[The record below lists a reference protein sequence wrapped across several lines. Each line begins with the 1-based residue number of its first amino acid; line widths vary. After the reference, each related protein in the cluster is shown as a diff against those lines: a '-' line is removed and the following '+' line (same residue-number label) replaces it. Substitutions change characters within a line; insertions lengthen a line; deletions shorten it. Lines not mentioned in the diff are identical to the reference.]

1 MLRRPLCLACILLMA
16 VMCLADWMGVPLMR
30 GNPLPDSVKTWIA
43 QHPDAVVCG
52 EAVRSTETEYSQ
64 AVYLKQTYLIVR
76 SKKFPIENIRIYL
89 EENREVP
96 VGTVLLVSGNL
107 ERISGPR
114 NPGEFDS
121 RQYYASER
129 MYYFMKKGKIL
140 KSSQSYSLYGQ
151 LLNDIRQNFQKIL
164 SAAAGRDAPVFEA
177 ILLGQKENLDEVMKI
192 RYQMAGIIHILAI
205 SGLHI
210 SLLGMGIYKILKKAG
225 LGIWGAGVAALVI
238 MLQYGLMTGGSVS
251 TMRAVCMFLLSVGAK
266 ILGRCYDLMTALS
279 FSAILLL
286 LDSPAYLYN
295 SSFLL
300 SFGAVLGIGICCP
313 VLKQIWGRKRKLL
326 LALGNSVAVQL
337 ITLPVSLWF
346 YGEVSV
352 SGVVW
357 NLLVLPTVGIVL
369 ASGAAGAVAGL
380 FSLEAAKILLIP
392 GRTILAIYEC
402 ICRFTGKLPFCTWI
416 AGKPCLWEIAVY
428 YAVVV
433 LIMVIA
439 GKRGGKNP
447 VVALGCVG
455 GLCLGVSVLWFR
467 PADGL
472 KITCLDVGQGDGI
485 VIQKKDYCFLIDG
498 GSSNKKNIGQYQLLP
513 FLKSEGISFVDLIFL
528 SHTDEDH
535 ISGVRQLLEFI
546 RDGLTTVKVGG
557 VVFPRWTEK
566 PELYTELERLALDA
580 KADVRYAGEG
590 DCICTGGIKWSF
602 YAPFRDEGEDINE
615 NSMVMELE
623 FENFRA
629 LFTGDIGKETE
640 KLLLPVLHNIAF
652 LKTAHHGSEYSTGE
666 DFLESTQPKL
676 AVISCSEKNVYGHPS
691 PDTVERL
698 EAAGSLVEFTMK
710 KGAITIWTDGEG
722 FRFEGFVKE

>member
-16 VMCLADWMGVPLMR
+16 VMRLADWMGIPLVR
-30 GNPLPDSVKTWIA
+30 GNPLPDSVKAWIA
-43 QHPDAVVCG
+43 QHSDAVVCG
-52 EAVRSTETEYSQ
+52 EAVRCTETEYSQ
-64 AVYLKQTYLIVR
+64 SIYLKHTYLIVR
-76 SKKFPIENIRIYL
+76 SKKIPIENIRIYL
-89 EENREVP
+89 EEKQEVP
-96 VGTVLLVSGNL
+96 VGTVLLVSGNI
-107 ERISGPR
+107 ERIGEPR

-121 RQYYASER
+121 QQYYASER
-129 MYYFMKKGKIL
+129 MYYFMKECKIL

-151 LLNDIRQNFQKIL
+151 FLNDVRQKFQKIL
-164 SAAAGRDAPVFEA
+164 SVAAGKDAPIFEA
-177 ILLGQKENLDEVMKI
+177 ILLGQKENLDNVLEI

-210 SLLGMGIYKILKKAG
+210 SLLGMGLYKIMKKAG
-225 LGIWGAGVAALVI
+225 VGIWGAGLIALVI

-266 ILGRCYDLMTALS
+266 LLGRCYDLMTALS
-279 FSAILLL
+279 FSAIMLL

-300 SFGAVLGIGICCP
+300 SFGAVLGIGICSSI
-313 VLKQIWGRKRKLL
+313 LNQILGKKRKIL
-326 LALGNSVAVQL
+326 LALGNSIAVQL
-337 ITLPVSLWF
+337 ITLPVMLWF

-352 SGVVW
+352 SGVLW

-369 ASGAAGAVAGL
+369 ASGIAGIVTGL
-380 FSLEAAKILLIP
+380 ASLEIAKAVLVPGRILL
-392 GRTILAIYEC
+392 RVYEG
-402 ICRFTGKLPFCTWI
+402 ICVFAGKLPFCTWI
-416 AGKPCLWEIAVY
+416 AGKPFLWEIVVY
-428 YAVVV
+428 YVI
-433 LIMVIA
+433 LIMVMAIIERCLKK
-439 GKRGGKNP
+439 GYVLSGGCA
-447 VVALGCVG
+447 V
-455 GLCLGVSVLWFR
+455 GLCLGVLILFFR
-467 PADGL
+467 PANGL

-485 VIQKKDYCFLIDG
+485 VIQEEDYCFLIDG
-498 GSSNKKNIGQYQLLP
+498 GSSSKKNIGQYQLLP

-546 RDGLTTVKVGG
+546 RDGLTTVKVGS
-557 VVFPRWTEK
+557 VVFPRWKEK

-590 DCICTGGIKWSF
+590 DCICAGGIKWSF
-602 YAPFRDEGEDINE
+602 YAPFRDEGKNINE

-623 FENFRA
+623 FEKFRA
-629 LFTGDIGKETE
+629 LFTGDIGEETE
-640 KLLLPVLHNIAF
+640 KLLLPVLQNIAF
-652 LKTAHHGSEYSTGE
+652 LKTAHHGSQYSTGE
-666 DFLESTQPKL
+666 DFLEITQPKL
-676 AVISCSEKNVYGHPS
+676 AVISCSEKNLYGHPS

-710 KGAITIWTDGEG
+710 KGAITIWTDGEE